1 MDDVTEKAAEILE
14 ELPDEADTTRDEVT
28 ERLKAYMGH
37 DLSMATAAD
46 AVSREFGGG
55 SGTMPDGEA
64 EDRDIA
70 TLDTEGEPVNIEGE
84 VIQLW
89 EPKNKSINQTGL
101 IGDESGVTKFTE
113 FKSDDI
119 AMDMEEG
126 KSYRIEDATVDEWQG
141 DYNFT
146 FNGESTVTEL
156 DTSIEVGEREKE
168 TVLVS
173 GPIVNVPDEKN
184 GLVRR
189 RVSDNRVVGSDS
201 DEDTEYD
208 LRLKV
213 HLDDGDECH
222 KVFFDADQT
231 VEITGIDIDEAQE
244 IASDSLAIKAVI
256 DEMKSDVLGQY
267 FELEVVQF
275 DENNFVE
282 EYERTAVSDPT
293 AEADAILNDME
304 VNA

>member
-55 SGTMPDGEA
+55 SGTMLDGEA